1 MTERH
6 PSGESLERFL
16 DRAPLDDEPSTP
28 DEDDA
33 GDIARQELERGETV
47 SVEQAR
53 RELD

>member
-28 DEDDA
+28 GEDNAADV
-33 GDIARQELERGETV
+33 ARQELERGETV
-47 SVEQAR
+47 SVDEAR
-53 RELD
+53 REFD